1 MSEKKITE
9 EAIKD
14 VIANE
19 QLSDILLI
27 IDKKNNKVDAL
38 KEIDKN
44 GKIKTTPAEK
54 EKQNEFLKI
63 GHNSD
68 ALDIAITAIKNFYS
82 QSRDPTQFEILK
94 VPFKIFSGIRDTFK
108 LINELA
114 KSDRST
120 QANAFAD
127 QYRVDN
133 IETAKQ
139 PINTSNNN
147 NQNSEIMAKNEQRAP
162 MAQTAPA
169 GQPDQ
174 NQDRKRFN
182 ESMIDW
188 KSIENLGVSRDY
200 LKDKGLLDP
209 MLKGYKTS
217 QLVPVSLNLGA
228 AVIRTDARLSFQ
240 QSKAGSVVLAV
251 HGLRQEP
258 QLHRPFFGH
267 IFSEEDKSNMR
278 ETGNMGRSVELKDRN
293 NEYHPYLISI
303 DKLTNELVAAR
314 ADKITI
320 PNEIKGVELTNV
332 DKDDLR
338 EGKKIHLDGMISK
351 TGKEFSA
358 DIQLSADTRSI
369 QYIFPQDNNRN
380 AQLIGGV
387 ELSPQQAK
395 DLTEGKAIFVEDMKR
410 KDGELFSSYIKRDE
424 ATNNLAYTRYNPD
437 SPEGAREIYIPKQVG
452 GVELTGEEREMLR
465 RGTPIF
471 LDKMINRK
479 GEEFDSYIKA
489 DTQTGKLSYSNK
501 PDGFAQQEKF
511 VIPPELFGATL
522 TATQRAQMQDGKAV
536 LVEGMKGFD
545 NKLFSSYVK
554 INQNQGK
561 LDYYNED
568 PDKPK
573 AAQRN
578 ANKPE
583 AEQKQTATQE
593 KKGPDTGQKQTQAKE
608 EKEQKETKPRKSRGP
623 KI

>member
-9 EAIKD
+9 QAIKD

-27 IDKKNNKVDAL
+27 IDKKNNKVEAL

-44 GKIKTTPAEK
+44 GKVKTIPADK

-82 QSRDPTQFEILK
+82 QTRDPTQFEILK
-94 VPFKIFSGIRDTFK
+94 VPFKIFSGIKNTAK
-108 LINELA
+108 LLSELA
-114 KSDRST
+114 KSNRST

-127 QYRVDN
+127 EYRVN
-133 IETAKQ
+133 NSQTAEQK
-139 PINTSNNN
+139 INSSNN
-147 NQNSEIMAKNEQRAP
+147 NQNSEIMSKNEQPAATAR
-162 MAQTAPA
+162 TAPA
-169 GQPDQ
+169 DQPDQ

-188 KSIENLGVSRDY
+188 KSIENMGVSRDY

-217 QLVPVSLNLGA
+217 QLVPISLNLGA

-267 IFSEEDKSNMR
+267 IFSEEDKTNLR
-278 ETGNMGRSVELKDRN
+278 ESGNMGRAVELKGRD

-314 ADKITI
+314 ADTITI
-320 PNEIKGVELTNV
+320 PSQIKGVELTDQ
-332 DKDDLR
+332 DKTDLR

-351 TGKEFSA
+351 SGNEFSA
-358 DIQLSADTRSI
+358 DIQLSADTRGI
-369 QYIFPQDNNRN
+369 QYIFPKDDNRKS
-380 AQLIGGV
+380 QIIGGV
-387 ELSPQQAK
+387 ELSPQQNK
-395 DLTEGKAIFVEDMKR
+395 DLAEGKAIFVEDMKR
-410 KDGELFSSYIKRDE
+410 KDGELFSSFIKRDE
-424 ATNNLAYTRYNPD
+424 ATNTLAYTRYNPD
-437 SPEGAREIYIPKQVG
+437 SPEGAREIYIPKQIG

-465 RGTPIF
+465 RGSPIF
-471 LDKMINRK
+471 LDGMINRK
-479 GEEFDSYIKA
+479 GEEFDSYVKA
-489 DTQTGKLSYSNK
+489 DTETGRLSYSNK

-511 VIPPELFGATL
+511 VIPPEIFGVTL
-522 TATQRAQMQDGKAV
+522 NATQRAQMQDGKAV

-545 NKLFSSYVK
+545 DKLFSSYVK

-561 LDYYNED
+561 LDYYNEN

-573 AAQRN
+573 ATQSN
-578 ANKPE
+578 ANK
-583 AEQKQTATQE
+583 QTAAQE
-593 KKGPDTGQKQTQAKE
+593 NKGQDAGGKQTQAKE
-608 EKEQKETKPRKSRGP
+608 EKEQKEKKPVKSRGRGM
-623 KI
+623 